1 MSHTIGTAV
10 AKLNDGNTIP
20 LLGLGV
26 FRTAPGETAYNAVL
40 AALKAGYRHI
50 DTAALYK
57 NEEDVGRALRDSGV
71 QRSEVFVTSK
81 LWAMGLPDGA
91 SGYEYALQEAEK
103 SLRRLG
109 TYLDLYL
116 IHSPHHPSARLDM
129 WRALVE
135 LKQSG
140 RVRSI
145 GVSNYGSHH
154 IDEIIASGSSVVPAV
169 NQVEVHPFLLRDELA
184 EYCLAKGIWV
194 EAYSPLA
201 KARKMDDPTLAR
213 VAAKHRRSVAQV
225 LIRFSLQK
233 GYITLPKS
241 EDPKRIVDNANV
253 FDFELPLEDVQALNS
268 LDIHLVTGWDPT
280 VSP

>member
-1 MSHTIGTAV
+1 
-10 AKLNDGNTIP
+10 
-20 LLGLGV
+20 
-26 FRTAPGETAYNAVL
+26 
-40 AALKAGYRHI
+40 
-50 DTAALYK
+50 
-57 NEEDVGRALRDSGV
+57 
-71 QRSEVFVTSK
+71 
-81 LWAMGLPDGA
+81 
-91 SGYEYALQEAEK
+91 
-103 SLRRLG
+103 
-109 TYLDLYL
+109 
-116 IHSPHHPSARLDM
+116 
-129 WRALVE
+129 
-135 LKQSG
+135 
-140 RVRSI
+140 
-145 GVSNYGSHH
+145 
-154 IDEIIASGSSVVPAV
+154 
-169 NQVEVHPFLLRDELA
+169 VEVHPFLLRDELA

>member
-1 MSHTIGTAV
+1 MKHHCQWDAQLVKHHCLCVLTRYTTSC
-10 AKLNDGNTIP
+10 LP
-20 LLGLGV
+20 LS
-26 FRTAPGETAYNAVL
+26 GETAYNAVL

-169 NQVEVHPFLLRDELA
+169 NQVDA
-184 EYCLAKGIWV
+184 T
-194 EAYSPLA
+194 PLA
-201 KARKMDDPTLAR
+201 SFPFA
-213 VAAKHRRSVAQV
+213 
-225 LIRFSLQK
+225 LI
-233 GYITLPKS
+233 
-241 EDPKRIVDNANV
+241 
-253 FDFELPLEDVQALNS
+253 
-268 LDIHLVTGWDPT
+268 
-280 VSP
+280 